1 MSEITF
7 WQLEATKLSTHIIVD
22 KKIFQGS
29 KTKFIF
35 ENLILSQRD
44 FVCWWNVHLNISDY
58 LNLFI
63 PGGKKG
69 HISLSKP
76 AGFRWRFA

>member
-1 MSEITF
+1 MSVITF
-7 WQLEATKLSTHIIVD
+7 WQLEATKFSTHIIVD

-44 FVCWWNVHLNISDY
+44 FVCW
-58 LNLFI
+58 
-63 PGGKKG
+63 
-69 HISLSKP
+69 
-76 AGFRWRFA
+76 